1 MSDRVHSFRHRG
13 LRVRYQHLP
22 GPLTAI
28 ALVIRAGARFDGR
41 HPGIAHMAE
50 HMLFQGTDSLD
61 QLALNRRAAELG
73 GEHNADTGYE
83 DISLTFEVFN
93 EDVGAA
99 LALLADQFYRTRVD
113 PERLRKERRVVI
125 DELRSRADD
134 PADYLHT
141 KGWCRFFGGALAH
154 PVCGTWRSLSD
165 LEARDVT
172 AFFRRCFVHANAV
185 LAVVGGLS
193 REQALRAVR
202 RHFDH
207 PDGRPAPAAPRV
219 RPGASGTLRLR
230 RLGGGQAYVTKMT
243 TVRPAAREL
252 IAMGMALDVVGADPD
267 SRLFQEVRER
277 LGLGYDV
284 SATLD
289 WGPDWAVATISAS
302 AARGQMKR
310 LLRTVGETCER
321 AAREGFDADELAR
334 ARKKIRYRYASL
346 AESRLN
352 QALSLAEG
360 VLSGFPAPAEAE
372 RIAAELG
379 TAEIEAAWRRAL
391 AGRTL
396 TAVLA
401 A

>member
-1 MSDRVHSFRHRG
+1 MPARVHDFHHRG

-22 GPLTAI
+22 GALTAI
-28 ALVIRAGARFDGR
+28 ALVVRAGARFDGG

-93 EDVGAA
+93 EDVPAA
-99 LALLADQFYRTRVD
+99 LALLAEQFYRTHVE
-113 PERLRKERRVVI
+113 PERLRKERRVVL
-125 DELRSRADD
+125 DELRSRSDD
-134 PADYLHT
+134 PTDHLHT
-141 KGWCRFFGGALAH
+141 TSWCRFFGGALAH
-154 PVCGTWRSLSD
+154 PVCGTGASLKA
-165 LEARDVT
+165 LTAGDVA
-172 AFFRRCFVHANAV
+172 AFLRRCFVHANTV
-185 LAVVGGLS
+185 LAIVGGVPLPV
-193 REQALRAVR
+193 ARASVR
-202 RHFDH
+202 RCFAHADR
-207 PDGRPAPAAPRV
+207 RPAPPPPRV
-219 RPGASGTLRLR
+219 QPGGNGTLRLR
-230 RLGGGQAYVTKMT
+230 RLAGGQAYVTKML
-243 TVRPAAREL
+243 TVAPVAREL
-252 IAMGMALDVVGADPD
+252 VATGVALDIIGADPD

-289 WGPDWAVATISAS
+289 WGPDWAVAMVSAS
-302 AARGQMKR
+302 AARGQLGR
-310 LLRTVGETCER
+310 LVRTVEEICQR
-321 AAREGFDADELAR
+321 AADNGFDADEVRR

-360 VLSGFPAPAEAE
+360 ALSGFPTPAEAE
-372 RIAAELG
+372 RIAAQLSA
-379 TAEIEAAWRRAL
+379 AEIEAAWRRTL
-391 AGRTL
+391 GGRTL

>member
-1 MSDRVHSFRHRG
+1 MSERVHSFRHRG

-22 GPLTAI
+22 GALTAI

-41 HPGIAHMAE
+41 HPGMAHMAE
-50 HMLFQGTDSLD
+50 HMLFQGTASLD

-83 DISLTFEVFN
+83 DISLTIEVFN
-93 EDVGAA
+93 EDVPAA
-99 LALLADQFYRTRVD
+99 LALLAEQFYRTRVD

-134 PADYLHT
+134 PGDYLHT
-141 KGWCRFFGGALAH
+141 KGWCRFFAGALAH
-154 PVCGTWRSLSD
+154 PVCGTWRSLTE
-165 LEARDVT
+165 LTAGDVT
-172 AFFRRCFVHANAV
+172 AFLRRCFVHANAV
-185 LAVVGGLS
+185 LAVVGGVS
-193 REQALRAVR
+193 REQARQAIR

-207 PDGRPAPAAPRV
+207 GESGRAPGAPAIR
-219 RPGASGTLRLR
+219 RGASGTLRLR
-230 RLGGGQAYVTKMT
+230 RLGGGQAYVTKMLE
-243 TVRPAAREL
+243 VKPEPREL
-252 IAMGMALDVVGADPD
+252 IAMGMALDVVGSDPD

-289 WGPDWAVATISAS
+289 WGGDWGVAMISAS

-310 LLRTVGETCER
+310 LVRTVEETCER
-321 AAREGFDADELAR
+321 AAREGFEADELVR

-360 VLSGFPAPAEAE
+360 ALSGFPTPAEAE
-372 RIAAELG
+372 RIAAELDA
-379 TAEIEAAWRRAL
+379 AEINAAWRR
-391 AGRTL
+391 GFRSRSL
-396 TAVLA
+396 TVVLA